1 MSRIYIISF
10 ILFANIIQS
19 QTSYF
24 PSKDNWE
31 SKPPSYYGY
40 DQSKIND
47 AINFVIQNQNSGNKD
62 LRIEILKGFASE
74 PNHSILGPTKKRVD
88 SNGLILKD
96 GYVIASWGDVK
107 EVDMTFSV
115 TKSYLSALSGIAIDK
130 NLIFSEKDFVSKY
143 VWDKTF
149 DGEFNS
155 KITWEHLLNQ
165 SSDWKGNL
173 WGINDWEDRPDISKS
188 IDEWRSQIQKE
199 PGTSYKYNDVRVNVL
214 AYSLLHVFREPLPQ
228 VLKNYIMDPIGAS
241 NSWRWYGYDNSWVN
255 IDGIMVQ
262 SVSGGGHNGGGIF
275 INSEDHARFG
285 LLYLNKGIWNGKRIL
300 SEDWI
305 SKSIIPSKTNS
316 EYGYMWWL
324 NSEDGEDYAKSDWK
338 DVPTNVYYGA
348 GFGGNYIVVIPDE
361 KIVIVGRWLGR
372 NTIGTFVKMILDS
385 KIN

>member
-1 MSRIYIISF
+1 MSRIYIITCLF
-10 ILFANIIQS
+10 FANIIQS
-19 QTSYF
+19 QISYF

-31 SKPPSYYGY
+31 SKPPSFYGY
-40 DQSKIND
+40 DQTKIND
-47 AINFVIQNQNSGNKD
+47 AINFVIENQNKGNKD

-74 PNHSILGPTKKRVD
+74 PYHGILGPTKKRVD

-96 GYVIASWGDVK
+96 GYIIASWGDVK

-130 NLIFSEKDFVSKY
+130 NLIFSEKDFVSQY

-188 IDEWRSQIQKE
+188 IEEWRSQIQKE

-285 LLYLNKGIWNGKRIL
+285 LLYLNKGIWNGKRVL

-338 DVPTNVYYGA
+338 DVPTNVFYGA

-361 KIVIVGRWLGR
+361 KLVIVGRWLGR
-372 NTIGTFVKMILDS
+372 NTIGTFVKMILES